1 MEKIYKPN
9 IYEKIK
15 FYRKKIIKCTP
26 HNYNIKTNIS
36 NNRFKE
42 YHSHKGFFKVF
53 SINPKTNIIKLLL
66 SKENLIMTRFFNYDS
81 LPIVGTNTADD
92 VKFKHCG
99 IGDDNTAPTST
110 DTTLGN
116 EVYRVA
122 LAYQVTDGAGEAIS
136 EFYITD
142 TEFSGDIE
150 ELGIFSGNSSDDW
163 NAGAGADTGELL
175 AHILWSHTK
184 TTSEEIL
191 IQRTDTYS

>member
-1 MEKIYKPN
+1 MEQIYNKG

-15 FYRKKIIKCTP
+15 FYRNKIKKCTP
-26 HNYNIKTNIS
+26 YKSLINTNIS
-36 NNRFKE
+36 KNIFKE
-42 YHSHKGFFKVF
+42 HHGHVGHFNIF
-53 SINPKTNIIKLLL
+53 SINTKNNIIKLLL

-81 LPIVGTNTADD
+81 LPIIGTNTADD
-92 VKFKHCG
+92 VKFRHCG

-110 DTTLGN
+110 NTTLNN
-116 EVYRVA
+116 EVYRVE
-122 LAYQVTDGAGEAIS
+122 LAYQVTDDAGEAIS

-150 ELGIFSGNSSDDW
+150 ELGIFAGNTSEDW

-175 AHILWSHTK
+175 AHVLWSHTK